1 LLLGGI
7 AWLKT
12 KKSSRTRKPLA
23 EISRTPGDPLA
34 QQIIPARE
42 VVLRPA
48 GYPLEVNNASVNP
61 LLRIR
66 DEKLFSAYA
75 VDQWQGMKV
84 KLNDYLFD
92 QLLLPDFAFEVVSVT
107 PTEAHIVADTRI
119 RLIEP
124 PKISTAKARQIRFD
138 DVVGHE
144 NAKAKCLII
153 QKYIANPSRFAEW
166 APRRVLFHGPPGTGK
181 TMLAQALAGETQA
194 EFFYIKSTS
203 LIGQHVGAG
212 ADKVNKLFEDIARN
226 KPCIVFIDEID
237 SIGLDRGFQSVRGDV
252 TEVVNSLIS
261 QFDLIEDQE
270 GVVVIAATNS
280 QDFLDPALRSR
291 FEEEIEFPLPD
302 YAERLEI
309 LKKYTST
316 LPMPVEADL
325 DAIARRT
332 EGYSGR
338 DLKDRVLKGALHHA
352 LSKGLSS
359 LDESTFKHV
368 EVVRSTKEKRL
379 YK

>member
-270 GVVVIAATNS
+270 GVVVIAAPNS

>member
-1 LLLGGI
+1 LGGI

-12 KKSSRTRKPLA
+12 KKSSRTRKPLV

-66 DEKLFSAYA
+66 DEKLFNAYA

-107 PTEAHIVADTRI
+107 PTEAHIVTDTKI
-119 RLIEP
+119 RLLEP

-181 TMLAQALAGETQA
+181 TILASQALAGETQA

-212 ADKVNKLFEDIARN
+212 ADKVNKLFEDVARN

-302 YAERLEI
+302 YNERLEI
-309 LKKYTST
+309 LRKYTST

-325 DAIARRT
+325 DTIARRT

>member
-1 LLLGGI
+1 
-7 AWLKT
+7 LKT

-23 EISRTPGDPLA
+23 EIARTSSDPLT
-34 QQIIPARE
+34 QQIVPARE
-42 VVLRPA
+42 VILRPA
-48 GYPLEVNNASVNP
+48 GYPLEVNSVPANP

-75 VDQWQGMKV
+75 VDQWQGIKV
-84 KLNDYLFD
+84 KPTDYLFD
-92 QLLLPDFAFEVVSVT
+92 QLLLPDFAFEVVSVI

-119 RLIEP
+119 RLVEP
-124 PKISTAKARQIRFD
+124 PDDTPSKGLQIEFK
-138 DVVGHE
+138 DVIGHE
-144 NAKAKCLII
+144 DAKAKCLII
-153 QKYIANPSRFAEW
+153 QKYIADPQQFAEW
-166 APRRVLFHGPPGTGK
+166 APRRVLFYGPPGTGK
-181 TMLAQALAGETQA
+181 TMLARALAWETQT
-194 EFFYIKSTS
+194 EFAYIKATS

-212 ADKVNKLFEDIARN
+212 ADKVNKLFEDVIRN

-291 FEEEIEFPLPD
+291 FEEEIYFGLPD
-302 YAERLEI
+302 YEDRLQI
-309 LKKYTST
+309 LQKYSSS
-316 LPMPVEADL
+316 LPMPVNADL
-325 DAIARRT
+325 ESLARRT

-352 LSKGLSS
+352 LSRGLAT

-368 EVVRSTKEKRL
+368 EIIQTSKDKSL